1 MTEVGYGTSAQ
12 FHRVILRMM
21 PEWAS
26 SISAGR
32 LIAGIL
38 AQAWFDGGRDDARRF
53 FANETGILERYCS
66 VCGLE
71 WEQVRKMYQDH
82 CHKVRRGR

>member
-1 MTEVGYGTSAQ
+1 MTNNQTATNLQ
-12 FHRVILRMM
+12 FQRVILRMM
-21 PEWAS
+21 PQWAS
-26 SISAGR
+26 SIPAGR

-53 FANETGILERYCS
+53 FANETGTLEKYCS
-66 VCGLE
+66 ICGLE
-71 WEQVRKMYQDH
+71 WEQVRKMYQNN